1 MKKYNYEITI
11 EAASEAEADSKM
23 AALTTLASR
32 LSAKELSKLAHVV
45 KSDPAKTAMA
55 KKYLGL

>member
-11 EAASEAEADSKM
+11 EAAGEAEADSKM

-32 LSAKELSKLAHVV
+32 LSAKELSKLAYIV

>member
-11 EAASEAEADSKM
+11 EAASEVEADSKM
-23 AALTTLASR
+23 AALTTLASC